1 MYIRC
6 SIHTGHFIQV
16 ILLSLISL
24 CFFLHLEG
32 DLLRQRRRNPTFHH
46 FLIIKLDSYTILTL
60 KHTLCLTEKYIILL
74 IFPKCYQDCTV
85 YLSSSQP
92 LPELHH
98 CKMIISSP
106 DASPH
111 CVVGR
116 ERVPPATH
124 TSCTIGRQC
133 VGSISSSL
141 LSQPSEDLLSVAKV
155 GRKE

>member
-16 ILLSLISL
+16 IPLSNIPTL
-24 CFFLHLEG
+24 FLHLEG
-32 DLLRQRRRNPTFHH
+32 DLLGQRRRNPSFHH

-60 KHTLCLTEKYIILL
+60 KHTSCLIEKYIVLL

-85 YLSSSQP
+85 YLSSSQL

-116 ERVPPATH
+116 ESPSSHPHQLPHRKAV
-124 TSCTIGRQC
+124 CRQHFLFPTF
-133 VGSISSSL
+133 ST
-141 LSQPSEDLLSVAKV
+141 Q
-155 GRKE
+155 